1 MNKISI
7 FVLTF
12 LLILTS
18 CNKEKLDKNN
28 VELSGT
34 IKGLK
39 KGKIY
44 IQKVEEKVIMNLDTV
59 VINGDSNFKTTFK
72 LTSPEMLYLYLDRGV
87 SNSQDNRLLFFAEPG
102 KMTITTDLDFF
113 LAKAKITGSKN
124 QELYEQ
130 YHDIISKFNE
140 QQLEL
145 LKEEILALKGKNAA
159 SDATVKKN
167 DALLKRKYMY
177 AANFA
182 LTNANYEIA
191 PYVALTDIYDINI
204 KFLDTIQ
211 KSMSPKVAKSKYG
224 RKLNDFLQRDEKKN
238 KL

>member
-18 CNKEKLDKNN
+18 CNKEKLDKNT

-113 LAKAKITGSKN
+113 
-124 QELYEQ
+124 
-130 YHDIISKFNE
+130 
-140 QQLEL
+140 
-145 LKEEILALKGKNAA
+145 
-159 SDATVKKN
+159 
-167 DALLKRKYMY
+167 
-177 AANFA
+177 
-182 LTNANYEIA
+182 
-191 PYVALTDIYDINI
+191 
-204 KFLDTIQ
+204 
-211 KSMSPKVAKSKYG
+211 
-224 RKLNDFLQRDEKKN
+224 
-238 KL
+238 